1 MTEGLF
7 ITLEG
12 IDGSGKTTQARLLTE
27 RLQSDHIPY
36 LLLREP
42 GGTTVGESIRQIL
55 LGAAYSITL
64 ETEVLLYAAARAELV
79 KEVIRPAL
87 TTGHLV
93 VCDRYIDSTTAY
105 QGYGAGE
112 NLAWI
117 HTLNEKV
124 TGGLAP
130 RLTFLL
136 DLSVEE
142 ALLRR
147 GGGGDRI
154 EIRNQDYHERVRRGY
169 LILSELEPERF
180 RVIDASLAPA
190 EQQRIIWQEI
200 NKYIEK

>member
-12 IDGSGKTTQARLLTE
+12 IDGCGKTTQARLLTE
-27 RLQSDHIPY
+27 RLESENIPC
-36 LLLREP
+36 LMLREP

-55 LGAAYSITL
+55 LGAAYSMTL

-79 KEVIRPAL
+79 KEAIRPAL
-87 TTGHLV
+87 KAGHLV

-112 NLAWI
+112 NLIWI

-142 ALLRR
+142 AALRR
-147 GGGGDRI
+147 GGVGDRI
-154 EIRNQDYHERVRRGY
+154 EIRNQDYHERVRCGY
-169 LILSELEPERF
+169 LTLSELEPARF
-180 RVIDASLAPA
+180 RVINASLAPA

-200 NKYIEK
+200 SKLVGK